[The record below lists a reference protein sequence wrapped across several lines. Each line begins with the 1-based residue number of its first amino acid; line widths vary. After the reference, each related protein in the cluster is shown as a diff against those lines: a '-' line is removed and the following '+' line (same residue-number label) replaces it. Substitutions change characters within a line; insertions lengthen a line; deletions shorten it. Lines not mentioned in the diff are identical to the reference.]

1 MAQRIALLIG
11 NHHYQDKILAQL
23 KSPATDIAGLASVL
37 GDPAIGNF
45 NRVEILRDR
54 PVQEIRPQLQH
65 LFRWRKKHDLL
76 LFYFAG
82 HTVVDEAGQ
91 LYLAGVDSVL
101 GSLRETAIPAQYL
114 IEEVNSSFSQQ
125 KILLFDG
132 YYSGISTPERKRG
145 EVVGTAGVFK
155 GNEGGRIILTAA
167 DTFHYLLQA
176 DEVFGTAEDSAFTH
190 YLIQGL
196 RTGAADTDEDG
207 QVGIGELHTYICTQ
221 LKRSAAPQTPR
232 KWSYNGR
239 DEFIIA
245 RNPQHIRL
253 AQPIKWDL
261 IFGAIMAPTVT
272 IIIGSVAS
280 LSTSVGMAG
289 LLLLIYALLYYLLD

>member
-37 GDPAIGNF
+37 RDPAIGNF
-45 NRVEILRDR
+45 NQVEILKDR
-54 PVQEIRPQLQH
+54 PVQEIRLHLQH

-76 LFYFAG
+76 LLYFAG
-82 HTVVDEAGQ
+82 HTIVDEAGQ
-91 LYLAGVDSVL
+91 LYLAAVDSTL
-101 GSLRETAIPAQYL
+101 DSLRETTIPAQDL
-114 IEEVNSSFSQQ
+114 IEAVNNSFSQQ

-145 EVVGTAGVFK
+145 DGVGTADAFK
-155 GNEGGRIILTAA
+155 GNEAGHIVLAAA
-167 DTFHYLLQA
+167 DTLHYLLQG
-176 DEVFGTAEDSAFTH
+176 DEVLGTAEDSAFTH

-196 RTGAADTDEDG
+196 RTGAADADEDG
-207 QVGIGELHTYICTQ
+207 QIGIGELYTYLYAQ
-221 LKRSAAPQTPR
+221 LKRSTAPQTPR
-232 KWSYNGR
+232 KWSYSEQ

-245 RNPQHIRL
+245 RNLRQMRA

-272 IIIGSVAS
+272 IVIGSVAS

-289 LLLLIYALLYYLLD
+289 LILLIYAFLYYLLD

>member
-11 NHHYQDKILAQL
+11 NHHYQDEILAQL

-37 GDPAIGNF
+37 RDPVIGNF
-45 NRVEILRDR
+45 NRVEILTDR
-54 PVQEIRPQLQH
+54 PVQEIRPQLQY

-82 HTVVDEAGQ
+82 HTIVDEAGQ
-91 LYLAGVDSVL
+91 LYLAAVDSTL
-101 GSLRETAIPAQYL
+101 GSLRETALPAQYL
-114 IEEVNSSFSQQ
+114 TEEVNNSFSQQ
-125 KILLFDG
+125 KILLFDS
-132 YYSGISTPERKRG
+132 YYSGISSPERRWG
-145 EVVGTAGVFK
+145 DVVGTAYAFK
-155 GNEGGRIILTAA
+155 GNETGRIVLTAA
-167 DTFHYLLQA
+167 DTLHYLLQG
-176 DEVFGTAEDSAFTH
+176 DKVLGTAEDSAFTH

-196 RTGAADTDEDG
+196 RTGAADADEDG
-207 QVGIGELHTYICTQ
+207 QIGLGELYTYICYQ
-221 LKRSAAPQTPR
+221 PKRSSVPQTPR
-232 KWSYNGR
+232 KWSYSEQ

-245 RNPQHIRL
+245 RNPKQIRA

-272 IIIGSVAS
+272 IVIGSVSS

-289 LLLLIYALLYYLLD
+289 LILLIYAFLYYLLD